1 MAKKVIFVLT
11 IILFLFLCHPLSGQ
25 SMRVRA
31 IKRYP
36 PSASIRMPQY
46 PMKVSGTPILVAFV
60 FYAPQVCPCSYQR
73 SQQIIYREQQQYTSN
88 SPNYIRDVPSERKD
102 TETYRNSLNNA
113 SEIQEIRNEISL
125 LNEKI
130 NQISSRQ
137 SYLDDKFQK
146 LDEIRK
152 EMISLKQTVLELNSL
167 LNRKGRQP

>member
-1 MAKKVIFVLT
+1 MPKKVIFVLV
-11 IILFLFLCHPLSGQ
+11 IILFLFLCYPLSGQ
-25 SMRVRA
+25 SVSART

-36 PSASIRMPQY
+36 PSTSIRIPQY
-46 PMKVSGTPILVAFV
+46 PMRVSRTPILVAFV
-60 FYAPQVCPCSYQR
+60 PYPPQGCPCSYQR
-73 SQQIIYREQQQYTSN
+73 SQQIIYREQQQYAGN

-102 TETYRNSLNNA
+102 TEIYGKSLNNA
-113 SEIQEIRNEISL
+113 SEIQEIRNDISL

-146 LDEIRK
+146 LDEIRQ

-167 LNRKGRQP
+167 LNKKGRLP